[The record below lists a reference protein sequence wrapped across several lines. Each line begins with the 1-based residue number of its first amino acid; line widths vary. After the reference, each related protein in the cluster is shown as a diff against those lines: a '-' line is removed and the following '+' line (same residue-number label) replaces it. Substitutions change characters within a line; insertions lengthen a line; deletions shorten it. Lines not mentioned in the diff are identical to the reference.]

1 MAKRFAIVNQKGGVG
16 KTTSATNLGAYLAE
30 LDCKV
35 LLVDLDPQANA
46 TSAFGIA
53 GTVRRCVYEVLLGNA
68 SLSSVI
74 VKSAHDGL
82 DIIPSCKDLAGAE
95 VELVSALA
103 RESRLQK
110 ALDNGDGK
118 YDLVLIDC
126 PPSLGL
132 LTINALNAASDVLV
146 PVQCEYLALEGLS
159 QLVQTLDL
167 VRRNL
172 NPELNLFGL
181 ILTMF
186 DPRTNLSAEVVEE
199 VRDHF
204 PQTFNTVIPRSVR
217 LSEAPSHGQTI
228 LQYDANSKGARAY
241 NKLARELL
249 GRLGI
254 DVPPLEE
261 PVPRKRKEAVRK
273 KAQQRPVKAR
283 QEPRRASVSADG
295 RGKPTRKTTQATAN
309 GRGKTT
315 RKASRVAANGRGK
328 TAVSAAGAK
337 RASRTSQPARR

>member
-16 KTTSATNLGAYLAE
+16 KTTSAINLGAYLAE
-30 LDCKV
+30 LDQKV

-46 TSAFGIA
+46 TSGFGIA

-68 SLSSVI
+68 SVASVT
-74 VKSAHDGL
+74 VKTAQAGL

-95 VELVSALA
+95 VELVSQLA
-103 RESRLQK
+103 REARLQK
-110 ALDNGDGK
+110 ALDSSDPN
-118 YDLVLIDC
+118 YDIILIDC

-159 QLVQTLDL
+159 QLVQTLEL

-172 NPELNLFGL
+172 NPDLNLFGL

-186 DPRTNLSAEVVEE
+186 DPRTNLSAQVVDE
-199 VRDHF
+199 VREHF

-228 LQYDANSKGARAY
+228 LQYDSNSKGARAY

-254 DVPPLEE
+254 EVPALEE
-261 PVPRKRKEAVRK
+261 PVRRRRKESPA
-273 KAQQRPVKAR
+273 KAR
-283 QEPRRASVSADG
+283 PEPTLKTRA
-295 RGKPTRKTTQATAN
+295 ATD

-328 TAVSAAGAK
+328 AAVGAAGAK